1 MGGLEKAEHYL
12 TVAAD
17 LFPVYAPHDTK
28 ALAHNKAILTAIQER
43 IERKCKRRATRES
56 R

>member
-43 IERKCKRRATRES
+43 KK
-56 R
+56 